1 MKQGTRFEHL
11 AHKVFAVLSKEKKHE
26 KVEHN
31 VYLDGPDGPRQID
44 VLISGSVGPFK
55 VKTIVEC
62 KDYNKNVNVTA
73 IDALYSKL
81 LDVNAQ
87 KAVLVARKGFSNG
100 AKKKA
105 KRLGISLCTIH
116 SMAHEK
122 WKFQAEIPLLLI
134 EHACEKITPSMIFRA
149 ISNNINFLQFMT
161 ISDIPIP
168 KVVAD
173 YWNNNEISCEDGV
186 TEHLLIPDIPK
197 PHWVYVPDGRKME
210 VTDLKIT
217 MHITKQYYFGY
228 VNNLKSA
235 KYIEFI
241 EEGSKKVLFDPNEL
255 SNYRETMIKYYT
267 LDDVPKNADTIN
279 INIKLMREEN
289 YKKIKIAQPS
299 VSHGLAEAR
308 R

>member
-1 MKQGTRFEHL
+1 MKEGTQFEHL
-11 AHKVFAVLSKEKKHE
+11 AHEVFTILSKDKEHE
-26 KVEHN
+26 KVEHDIN
-31 VYLDGPDGPRQID
+31 IEGPDGPRQID
-44 VLISGSVGPFK
+44 VLITGSVGPFE

-116 SMAHEK
+116 SMEHEK

-134 EHACEKITPSMIFRA
+134 EHACEKITPSMIFKA
-149 ISNNINFLQFMT
+149 ISTNVNVLQFMT
-161 ISDIPIP
+161 ISDVPIS

-173 YWNNNEISCEDGV
+173 YWNNNDIECADGEI
-186 TEHLLIPDIPK
+186 EHLFIPNIPK

-210 VTDLKIT
+210 VTDVKII
-217 MHITKQYYFGY
+217 MHITKRYYFGY
-228 VNNLKSA
+228 ANDLKSA
-235 KYIEFI
+235 KYINFI
-241 EEGSKKVLFDPNEL
+241 EDEQKKVLFDPNEL
-255 SNYRETMIKYYT
+255 SNYRETMIQYRS
-267 LDDVPKNADTIN
+267 LDEVPKNADTIN
-279 INIKLMREEN
+279 INVKLMREER
-289 YKKIKIAQPS
+289 YKNIKIAYRDRTP
-299 VSHGLAEAR
+299 HH
-308 R
+308 